1 MTNKN
6 KVIIDYKEKALHH
19 LKRKTFPNFWELKE
33 ELGLVFMNDKK
44 FDKFFKSFEDWK
56 EAYQFLYFFTRS
68 TKRNWVEDKIDCRL
82 VLWDTDLEPEE
93 QDCVDY
99 MLEFFNYEQGSFEL
113 EELREILAENRD
125 EENTVMA
132 CDTLINALIRHG
144 KETIETE

>member
-6 KVIIDYKEKALHH
+6 KVIIDYKEKVTYHC
-19 LKRKTFPNFWELKE
+19 KRKMNNFKLQYNAGFTTWEEVYNYVKE
-33 ELGLVFMNDKK
+33 LTK
-44 FDKFFKSFEDWK
+44 
-56 EAYQFLYFFTRS
+56 S
-68 TKRNWVEDKIDCRL
+68 TKREWIEDKIDCRL

-93 QDCVDY
+93 QYCVDY

-113 EELREILAENRD
+113 EELREILAENTD
-125 EENTVMA
+125 EENLVMT